1 MERIK
6 INRIVLENFE
16 SHAKSE
22 ILFDDGFSCLT
33 GASCSGKSSILRSL
47 RSIIQPRGFLTSFV
61 REGQPFSKIRVETS
75 AGFIECK
82 KGEGVNELDYFI
94 IGETPEP
101 VSMRAPGEKSFEV
114 AQKITGL
121 STMRIES
128 TGVGKAQKRVDVG
141 LMSQDDPT
149 GILAESS
156 RNKANLFDSLAGIC
170 DSENIRLGLSNGVT
184 LRKKKMDESVTL
196 LTSIKSGAV
205 DEHTLQTERD
215 SYNADCDSYDDLLVL
230 KKKIEEI
237 VSHQDQHSTA
247 VVQIQEFNTKLAE
260 PALQLPEGTLL
271 AEFRDNSPKRVHCL
285 QLLSELHQKH
295 QTIGA
300 DLGAYSQ
307 TLSSLTTIEAS
318 QIEAQKKNSTMLDF
332 IGRYNT
338 AVVQMESIGRD
349 LELVGSVGD
358 VSLLVELLGKYLI
371 SKRWYDT
378 EVGLKK
384 IKKELIDFS
393 FVQVDIPLLN
403 NLIET
408 ILEAR
413 KLYGRMTT
421 LSSAVG
427 TFSKDLKDVCNTL
440 DSMLEERMEMLDK
453 VIVCPV
459 TGKGIGEKCSLFEE
473 KQKAKEG

>member
-1 MERIK
+1 MNERNRRGNTVERIK

-184 LRKKKMDESVTL
+184 LRKKRWM
-196 LTSIKSGAV
+196 
-205 DEHTLQTERD
+205 R
-215 SYNADCDSYDDLLVL
+215 VL
-230 KKKIEEI
+230 
-237 VSHQDQHSTA
+237 
-247 VVQIQEFNTKLAE
+247 
-260 PALQLPEGTLL
+260 
-271 AEFRDNSPKRVHCL
+271 HC
-285 QLLSELHQKH
+285 
-295 QTIGA
+295 
-300 DLGAYSQ
+300 
-307 TLSSLTTIEAS
+307 
-318 QIEAQKKNSTMLDF
+318 
-332 IGRYNT
+332 
-338 AVVQMESIGRD
+338 
-349 LELVGSVGD
+349 
-358 VSLLVELLGKYLI
+358 
-371 SKRWYDT
+371 
-378 EVGLKK
+378 
-384 IKKELIDFS
+384 
-393 FVQVDIPLLN
+393 
-403 NLIET
+403 
-408 ILEAR
+408 
-413 KLYGRMTT
+413 
-421 LSSAVG
+421 
-427 TFSKDLKDVCNTL
+427 
-440 DSMLEERMEMLDK
+440 
-453 VIVCPV
+453 
-459 TGKGIGEKCSLFEE
+459 
-473 KQKAKEG
+473 